1 MTPERCL
8 GPKGLQHLVKKMS
21 EDDEFRQSFPAL
33 TKELE
38 EGNTQSFKIDGVRIM
53 SEESDHGQE
62 KQTFTPDVVDYIRR
76 CDTVPQAVEI
86 VDFLAKRGE
95 ITPAQAK
102 AIKSQIKAEGI
113 RSFGAKKEKDHYLH
127 HGLE

>member
-1 MTPERCL
+1 
-8 GPKGLQHLVKKMS
+8 MS
-21 EDDEFRQSFPAL
+21 EDEEFRQSFSAL
-33 TKELE
+33 AKELE
-38 EGNTQSFKIDGVRIM
+38 ESGTQSFNIDGVRTM
-53 SEESDHGQE
+53 SEESDQGQE

-86 VDFLAKRGE
+86 VDYLAKRGE
-95 ITPAQAK
+95 ITAAQAK
-102 AIKSQIKAEGI
+102 AIKTQIKTEGL